1 MDTELKQKLKNAPV
15 VNRREIYEYTNAT
28 GTYSGLCIIVSAS
41 HRERDKYV
49 SAIALSPCDRDEGLH
64 NDEVGITLPDNRKFW
79 VHCGMVT
86 YIRRDRIGKLVH
98 KITKQHMRRIDK
110 NIMYELDLSIKADD
124 EPDYEKMYHDLIK
137 TIANWSKPEKKT
149 AWKKGEK
156 PNE

>member
-28 GTYSGLCIIVSAS
+28 GTYSGLCVIVSAS

-64 NDEVGITLPDNRKFW
+64 NDEVGITLPDNRRFW

-86 YIRRDRIGKLVH
+86 YMRRDRLGELVH
-98 KITKQHMRRIDK
+98 KISKQTMNRIGEGIK
-110 NIMYELDLSIKADD
+110 QELGLSSKTEIIESD

-137 TIANWSKPEKKT
+137 TIAGWSTMKE
-149 AWKKGEK
+149 GEQ
-156 PNE
+156 NEQN